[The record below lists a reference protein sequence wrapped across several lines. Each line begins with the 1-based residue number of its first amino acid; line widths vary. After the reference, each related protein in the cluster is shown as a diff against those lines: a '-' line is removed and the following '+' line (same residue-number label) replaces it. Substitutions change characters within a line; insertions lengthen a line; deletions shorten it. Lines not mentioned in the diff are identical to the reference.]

1 MYIVDEERM
10 SRIISRSTYQTS
22 RCVVVVSSLSQ
33 PMNTVHL
40 LFLVLHKF
48 PCVIRRLIFN
58 LVNPTGFPF
67 GCQAILFTPSSN
79 LIHPSTRPPL
89 ITFCVYYGALAL
101 ELCRWNFEVHTWK
114 AEELAH

>member
-22 RCVVVVSSLSQ
+22 RCVVVVVVSSLSQ

-48 PCVIRRLIFN
+48 PCVIRRL
-58 LVNPTGFPF
+58 VPF